1 VTSPACVLVGPPG
14 SGKTTVGE
22 LLAERLGVAFRDTD
36 RDVEAARGMPVADIF
51 VDEGEQAFRRY
62 ERAAV
67 VRALAEHDG
76 VLALGGGAVLDP
88 ATRADLAG
96 HRVVFLSVGLA
107 DASKR
112 VGLARDRP
120 VLMANPR
127 ALLSSLL
134 EARRPLYDEVA
145 SATVATEGRD
155 PADITDEV
163 ARALSALAESR

>member
-1 VTSPACVLVGPPG
+1 VTSPICVLVGPPG

-36 RDVEAARGMPVADIF
+36 RDVEAAQGRPVADIF
-51 VDEGEQAFRRY
+51 VDEGEEAFRRY

-88 ATRADLAG
+88 ATRANLAG

-127 ALLSSLL
+127 ALLSTLL

>member
-1 VTSPACVLVGPPG
+1 MTRPVCVLVGPPG

-22 LLAERLGVAFRDTD
+22 QLALRLGVGFRDTD
-36 RDVEAARGMPVADIF
+36 RDVEAARGGPIGDIF
-51 VDEGEQAFRRY
+51 IDEGEEAFRRY

-67 VRALAEHDG
+67 ASALAEHDG

-88 ATRADLAG
+88 DTRRALMG
-96 HRVVFLSVGLA
+96 QRVVYLSVGLA

-127 ALLSSLL
+127 ALLSGLL
-134 EARRPLYDEVA
+134 DARRPLYEEVA
-145 SATVATEGRD
+145 AVTVDTDGRD
-155 PADITDEV
+155 VTDVTDEV
-163 ARALSALAESR
+163 ARALSTLAPSR

>member
-1 VTSPACVLVGPPG
+1 
-14 SGKTTVGE
+14 
-22 LLAERLGVAFRDTD
+22 
-36 RDVEAARGMPVADIF
+36 
-51 VDEGEQAFRRY
+51 
-62 ERAAV
+62 
-67 VRALAEHDG
+67 
-76 VLALGGGAVLDP
+76 VLDP
-88 ATRADLAG
+88 ATRANLAG

>member
-1 VTSPACVLVGPPG
+1 MTRPVCVLVGPPG

-22 LLAERLGVAFRDTD
+22 LLAQRLGVGFRDTD
-36 RDVEAARGMPVADIF
+36 RDVEAERGVSVADIF
-51 VDEGEQAFRRY
+51 IDEGEETFRRY

-67 VRALAEHDG
+67 IRALAQHDG
-76 VLALGGGAVLDP
+76 VLALGGGAVLDQV
-88 ATRADLAG
+88 TRADLAG
-96 HRVVFLSVGLA
+96 HAVVFLSVGLA

-127 ALLSSLL
+127 ALLSALL

-145 SATVATEGRD
+145 SVTVSTDGRD

-163 ARALSALAESR
+163 ARALSSLAGSR

>member
-1 VTSPACVLVGPPG
+1 VSRPVAVLVGPPG
-14 SGKTTVGE
+14 SGKSTVGG
-22 LLAERLGVAFRDTD
+22 LLAQRLGVRFRDTD
-36 RDVEAARGMPVADIF
+36 RDIETERGVPVADIF
-51 VDEGEQAFRRY
+51 VDEGEEAFRRY
-62 ERAAV
+62 EREAV
-67 VRALAEHDG
+67 ARALTEHDG

-88 ATRADLAG
+88 TTREALVG

-107 DASKR
+107 DAAKR

-127 ALLSSLL
+127 ALMSALL

-145 SATVATEGRD
+145 SVMVDTDGRE

-163 ARALSALAESR
+163 ARALSSLAESR

>member
-1 VTSPACVLVGPPG
+1 VSRPVCVLVGPPG

-22 LLAERLGVAFRDTD
+22 LLAQRLGVAFRDTD
-36 RDVEAARGMPVADIF
+36 RDVAAEQGLPVADIF
-51 VDEGEQAFRRY
+51 VDEGEEAFRRY

-88 ATRADLAG
+88 STRAELAG
-96 HRVVFLSVGLA
+96 HPVVFLSVGLA

-127 ALLSSLL
+127 ALLSALL

-145 SATVATEGRD
+145 SVTVATDGRE

-163 ARALSALAESR
+163 ARALSSLAESR

>member
-1 VTSPACVLVGPPG
+1 VTSPICVLVGPPG

-36 RDVEAARGMPVADIF
+36 RDVEAAQGRPVADIF
-51 VDEGEQAFRRY
+51 VDEGEEAFRRY

>member
-1 VTSPACVLVGPPG
+1 VTSPICVLVGPPG

-36 RDVEAARGMPVADIF
+36 RDVEAAQGRPVADIF
-51 VDEGEQAFRRY
+51 VDEGEEAFRRY

-88 ATRADLAG
+88 ATRANLAG